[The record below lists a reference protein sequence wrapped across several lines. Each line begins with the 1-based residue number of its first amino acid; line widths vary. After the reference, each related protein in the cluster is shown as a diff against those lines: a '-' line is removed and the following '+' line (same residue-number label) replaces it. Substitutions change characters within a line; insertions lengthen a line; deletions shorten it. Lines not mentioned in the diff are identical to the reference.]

1 MVFPRIVTDPTTS
14 SNKLYFMP
22 QDVAAALGRL
32 YLKLYWGEITQS
44 EYDEKAQ
51 IIVDGARTRIGV
63 IRNIGG

>member
-1 MVFPRIVTDPTTS
+1 MNLPRIATDPTMS

-22 QDVAAALGRL
+22 QDVVAALGRL

-51 IIVDGARTRIGV
+51 VIVDGASTRIGV